1 MSTISMVLPGFG
13 GNGNVSL
20 RGGSQS
26 YTATNGVV
34 QVAPVDVPIAIA
46 SGWTLHAGSAAQYAA
61 AQVRAMA
68 APATF
73 VGSTVT
79 LPDQTT
85 ATITAGIAQIPATWV
100 NFMTE
105 EGWRLVGALAGA

>member
-1 MSTISMVLPGFG
+1 MTTLVAMVTGFG

-20 RGGSQS
+20 RGGSQA

-34 QVAPVDVPIAIA
+34 QVALVDVPIALA
-46 SGWTLHAGSAAQYAA
+46 SGWTLHGGSAAAYAA
-61 AQVRAMA
+61 AQVRAMN
-68 APATF
+68 APATY

-85 ATITAGIAQIPATWV
+85 AAITATVAQIPAPFV

-105 EGWRLVGALAGA
+105 QGWRLVGAVAGA